1 MRKSRKILSS
11 VLCGLFAITSV
22 PVAQAATID
31 GVKEE
36 VTTSAPLHTHTLE
49 NVNISNS
56 EFTSKSQTPL
66 DGSGLVLTGSAIRAN
81 ILKSTFS
88 NILSSKSGSVIHG
101 SYFSM
106 LESLSESEF
115 SNNGIIAD
123 YADENVSLAG
133 GAIYFEPISIV
144 DEEGSMSKSDIGQ
157 IHATKFVDNFIKT
170 TATGKELT
178 VDVSGGAVH
187 SSYIAYMLGDDG
199 VSREMGYYS
208 QGPNVNFES
217 VFGGI
222 TSSEFSG
229 NSIDVDVRRAEN
241 SRINAS
247 GAAVSAEYVRQ
258 ILDSKFVGNSL
269 SSSIDASGSAIG
281 NVYGGIVATTGVSEI
296 LNSNFSNNK
305 VSQNV
310 GGDYSSAL
318 VAGGVIA
325 ADAFDTALVSNSVF
339 DGNSISSSVSGS
351 NSSDSQISGGVM
363 YNSNKIK
370 KITDTSFSKNKVT
383 SNANSANSQ
392 TNILGGV
399 LNSNG
404 IDLINNTTFTNNSI
418 NVSGQNL
425 NFDGGVVFSAN
436 TLSEITNAT
445 FAGNKT
451 NINLAGDGT
460 ISSVLGGV
468 VSARQAFSDVTAE
481 DGVML
486 AEDALIG
493 DMDFGMP
500 LAPVGPVSATSITDK
515 SIEKIADSKFENNE
529 LNVTTSAKN
538 SSLNIDGGVV
548 KSTIIVGNIEN
559 NKFNN
564 NKLTVNSSGDG
575 AIVSMNGGVL
585 STPYSKKI
593 NNSTY
598 SGNSAIISSTGA
610 NSYLDARGGAV
621 MVSDDL
627 TELTNSEFS
636 SNKLAVSATG
646 ATPMGVMAQGGA
658 LYTGSIGT
666 IKSTKFDSN
675 EVSAVGANAIAKGGA
690 MYIAGDTTTI
700 SDTTFASNKAVA
712 EGEGSQ
718 AFGGAI
724 YNDNYGSL
732 TITDSSFTNNSA
744 TTKGGAIYS
753 NGALSIIA
761 DKVDVLFM
769 GNTSQSGADIYV
781 NDSSVDLITN
791 SVDRKIAINGGIGLG
806 SMGMIPAINAKGQ
819 GTLELNAPI
828 TYDGDSYGE
837 FNIQDSVKVKPLSD
851 ESISN
856 SKLKISMDGNS
867 SLDLMNGKGT
877 KIDVYDLDIKSDTTS
892 MNVDINL
899 DGSQSDYF
907 NLNSATPSNTG
918 KINLSKINI
927 LSDSNAKTQKI
938 KIASSSNEVN
948 ANLVSYTN
956 KNKYVITQD
965 ATEKDKLSIV
975 RENDADIDGFAQAVI
990 STNDS
995 TFSALG
1001 NVITDL
1007 SVNGNQLANN
1017 LTVYG
1022 NNNSIDF
1029 SAKDAVSVSD
1039 SKTLNLDNVSE
1050 LKNTGSN
1057 SLKIGKNASLNINSN
1072 TTDTTVDTL
1081 ISLDDSTS
1089 KINVNLKSGK
1099 SKNAGALVSTVA
1111 EGDVD
1116 VDLSSGKSA
1125 IFKKKISGS
1134 ADSKGLV
1141 NVTGGTVGFDELENV
1156 ELSALD
1162 TNASFNNKMNSSV
1175 MSLNNSVANLY
1186 GESEQVTLN
1195 IQKSVLGINNVYA
1208 NGILNSADSS
1218 LVVANDSY
1226 LDGSNLALATSAMSL
1241 VNNNIGTMNLKSLTL
1256 TGKNDV
1262 SVDVDLNA
1270 LVADKI
1276 NAESVSVADG
1286 ATLNISNFNVTK
1298 NSIATAG
1305 TVSVTDNEE
1314 LKQHI
1319 TTSVGNIDN
1328 GLYSYAVGRTE
1339 AGDYSFNVTRYDPAV
1354 QVAPVAQQAMFLT
1367 QVNAYNQAF
1376 AGMDMY
1382 MTRPYGERMA
1392 LRYNDM
1398 LAVADDETGKYALN
1412 HRRDYDKGFFFRPY
1426 GSIERVK
1433 LKKGPKVDN
1442 YTYGSFVGFDS
1453 SLVHMKSGFDA
1464 VYSGYV
1470 SYNGSIQDYDT
1481 VKIHQ
1486 NGATVG
1492 ATAAFYKKNFFTGL
1506 TLNGSIGLADAD
1518 TSHGNEDFTMIAAGV
1533 ASKTGY
1539 NFETHDGGFVFQPSI
1554 LASYSLVDTE
1564 SYTNSTGLKINSDAL
1579 HAVQIEPGVKFI
1591 FNCKNQWQPY
1601 LAASLV
1607 FNILDKTKF
1616 NAASVAIPR
1625 MSINPYGQY
1634 RLGIQKRW
1642 GERSLGFAQTT
1653 VRSGGR
1659 TGAELQFGFRWS
1671 I

>member
-11 VLCGLFAITSV
+11 VLCGLFALTSV
-22 PVAQAATID
+22 PIAQAATID

-36 VTTSAPLHTHTLE
+36 VTTSVPLHTHSLE

-56 EFTSKSQTPL
+56 EFTSKSETPL

-106 LESLSESEF
+106 IESLSESEF

-123 YADENVSLAG
+123 YTDENVSLGG
-133 GAIYFEPISIV
+133 GAIYFEQTSIQ
-144 DEEGSMSKSDIGQ
+144 DGGSLSKSDIGQ
-157 IHATKFVDNFIKT
+157 IHATKFIDNFIKT

-178 VDVSGGAVH
+178 VDVTGGAVH
-187 SSYIAYMLGDDG
+187 SSYIAYMLGEDG
-199 VSREMGYYS
+199 TSREMGYYPE
-208 QGPNVNFES
+208 GPNINFAN

-229 NSIDVDVRRAEN
+229 NSIDVAVQKAEN
-241 SRINAS
+241 SRINAG

-258 ILDSKFVGNSL
+258 IADSNFVKNSL
-269 SSSIDASGSAIG
+269 SSSIDSSGSAIG
-281 NVYGGIVATTGVSEI
+281 NIYGGTVATTGVSEI
-296 LNSNFSNNK
+296 LNSNFNENI
-305 VSQNV
+305 VSQDV
-310 GGDYSSAL
+310 HGDYASGI

-325 ADAFDTALVSNSVF
+325 SNAFNTSVISNSKF
-339 DGNSISSSVSGS
+339 DKNTISSAVSGS
-351 NSSDSQISGGVM
+351 KTSETQVSGGVM
-363 YNSNKIK
+363 YNSNTIN
-370 KITDTSFSKNKVT
+370 KITDASFSKNKVT
-383 SNANSANSQ
+383 SKANSANSQ
-392 TNILGGV
+392 TNILGGI

-404 IDLINNTTFTNNSI
+404 IDLISNSTFSNNSI

-436 TLSEITNAT
+436 TLPEVTNVT
-445 FAGNKT
+445 FADNKT

-468 VSARQAFSDVTAE
+468 VSARQNFSDVSAE

-486 AEDALIG
+486 ADDSLIG

-500 LAPVGPVSATSITDK
+500 IAPVGPVSATSVTDE
-515 SIEKIADSKFENNE
+515 SIEKILDSSFENNE
-529 LNVTTSAKN
+529 LNVTTSASN
-538 SSLNIDGGVV
+538 SSLNVDGGVV
-548 KSTIIVGNIEN
+548 KSTIIVRNIEN
-559 NKFNN
+559 TKFNN
-564 NKLTVNSSGDG
+564 NKVNVNSSGNG

-585 STPYSKKI
+585 STPYSAKI
-593 NNSTY
+593 DKATFK
-598 SGNSAIISSTGA
+598 GNSAIISSTGS

-621 MVSDDL
+621 LVSDDL

-636 SNKLAVSATG
+636 SNKLSVSASG
-646 ATPMGVMAQGGA
+646 ETPMGVMAQGGA
-658 LYTGSIGT
+658 IYTGNIGT
-666 IKSTKFDSN
+666 LKNNKFNSN

-700 SDTTFASNKAVA
+700 SDSSFDSNKAIA

-718 AFGGAI
+718 ALGGAI

-753 NGALSIIA
+753 NGALSLIA
-761 DKVDVLFM
+761 DKVDIIFS
-769 GNTSQSGADIYV
+769 GNTAQTGADIYV

-806 SMGMIPAINAKGQ
+806 STGMIPSINAKGQ

-851 ESISN
+851 DSIN
-856 SKLKISMDGNS
+856 NAKLKISMDGTS

-877 KIDVYDLDIKSDTTS
+877 KIEVYDLDIKSDTTS
-892 MNVDINL
+892 MNVDLNL

-907 NLNSATPSNTG
+907 NINSATPSNTG
-918 KINLSKINI
+918 KINLSKVNI
-927 LSDSNAKTQKI
+927 LSDSTVKNQKI
-938 KIASSSNEVN
+938 KIASSSNEVI
-948 ANLVSYTN
+948 ANSVNYTN

-965 ATEKDKLSIV
+965 ATEKDKLSIL
-975 RENDADIDGFAQAVI
+975 RENDTDIDGFAQAVI
-990 STNDS
+990 NSSDT
-995 TFSALG
+995 TFSAID
-1001 NVITDL
+1001 NVVTDL

-1022 NNNSIDF
+1022 NNKSIDF
-1029 SAKDAVSVSD
+1029 SGTQAINIAN
-1039 SKTLNLDNVSE
+1039 SKTLNLENVSE
-1050 LKNTGSN
+1050 LKNTGSD
-1057 SLKIGKNASLNINSN
+1057 SIKVGQNATLNINSN
-1072 TTDTTVDTL
+1072 TTDTTIDTAL
-1081 ISLDDSTS
+1081 TLADSTS
-1089 KINVNLKSGK
+1089 KVNVNLALGDNNKQ
-1099 SKNAGALVSTVA
+1099 NALLATA
-1111 EGDVD
+1111 ADEDVN
-1116 VDLSSGKSA
+1116 VNISSGRSA
-1125 IFKKKISGS
+1125 IFKKKISGT
-1134 ADSKGLV
+1134 AASKGLV
-1141 NVTGGTVGFDELENV
+1141 NVSGGSVGFDELENV
-1156 ELSALD
+1156 QLAANR
-1162 TNASFNNKMNSSV
+1162 TNATFNNKMNSSV
-1175 MSLNNSVANLY
+1175 LSLNNSVANLY

-1195 IQKSVLGINNVYA
+1195 VQKSVLGVNNIYA
-1208 NGILNSADSS
+1208 NGALNSTEST
-1218 LVVANDSY
+1218 LNIANDSY
-1226 LDGSNLALATSAMSL
+1226 LDGSDLAMNASTMSL
-1241 VNNNIGTMNLKSLTL
+1241 VNDNIGTMNLKSLAL
-1256 TGKNDV
+1256 TGKNDI
-1262 SVDVDLNA
+1262 SVDVDLNS
-1270 LVADKI
+1270 LTADKI
-1276 NAESVSVADG
+1276 NPESVNVSDG
-1286 ATLNISNFNVTK
+1286 GSLNISNFNVTK

-1328 GLYSYAVGRTE
+1328 GLYSYAVGRTD
-1339 AGDYSFNVTRYDPAV
+1339 ARDYSFNVTRYDPAV
-1354 QVAPVAQQAMFLT
+1354 QVGSVAQQAMFLT

-1382 MTRPYGERMA
+1382 MARPYGERMA

-1398 LAVADDETGKYALN
+1398 LALEDGETGKYALN
-1412 HRRDYDKGFFFRPY
+1412 HRRDYDKGFFLRPY

-1453 SLVHMKSGFDA
+1453 NLVHMKSGFDA

-1470 SYNGSIQDYDT
+1470 SYNGSIQDYDS

-1506 TLNGSIGLADAD
+1506 TLNGSIGVADAD
-1518 TSHGNEDFTMIAAGV
+1518 TSHGSEDFTMLAAGV

-1539 NFETHDGGFVFQPSI
+1539 NFETHDGGFVFQPSL
-1554 LASYSLVDTE
+1554 LASYSYIDTE
-1564 SYTNSTGLKINSDAL
+1564 SYTNSSGLRINSDGL
-1579 HAVQIEPGVKFI
+1579 NAVQLEPGVKFI
-1591 FNCKNQWQPY
+1591 FNCENKWQPY
-1601 LAASLV
+1601 LAASVV

-1616 NAASVAIPR
+1616 SAASVAIPR

-1634 RLGIQKRW
+1634 RLGVQKRW

-1659 TGAELQFGFRWS
+1659 PGAELQFGFRWS